1 MDCKSL
7 LDEKKI
13 TVKLNRLTRLLLWLF
28 IISSVIT
35 WTACNHLEWRG
46 SAIPKLVWNKS
57 GSQYDKVE
65 KERKTQTPIILN
77 KVDINKS
84 FKAPYWISYRGPN
97 SEGIYKEQPILTDWP
112 KEGPKVVWRK
122 LIGDGHSSFSIAKG
136 LAFTIEQH
144 DENEVIAAF
153 SVKSGEIKWKY
164 EYRSKFEE
172 YFGGIGPRST
182 PTWHK
187 DRLYTLGAKGHL
199 NCLDANSG
207 KVLWQQNIIKENKS
221 EVPYW
226 GVSTSP
232 FIYKDSVI
240 LSPGGQNNNAIIS
253 LNAESGK
260 VVWKKH
266 NGNQVYSTP
275 TLFKILNEEQLIVA
289 LEGKIL
295 SLNPNNGELLWSHK
309 WKIYVNNHNIAQPAQ
324 LNDDTLLV
332 TAGYGTGAEAF
343 QIIRDGKK
351 MRTKILWKSKLL
363 KTKFSSA
370 IYWDGFI
377 YGLNESRLVCLN
389 AKDGSLKW
397 RGKKYGYGKIVA
409 ASGHLIILGD
419 SGDLALVEM
428 NPNTFSEKI
437 EFKAL
442 EGGRT
447 WNYPT
452 LANGLLFIRN
462 SHEMACFDLRINSN

>member
-1 MDCKSL
+1 
-7 LDEKKI
+7 
-13 TVKLNRLTRLLLWLF
+13 V
-28 IISSVIT
+28 
-35 WTACNHLEWRG
+35 WT
-46 SAIPKLVWNKS
+46 KS
-57 GSQYDKVE
+57 GSQSYKVNQQ
-65 KERKTQTPIILN
+65 RKTQTPISSD
-77 KVDINKS
+77 KVDNNS
-84 FKAPYWISYRGPN
+84 FKAPYWTSYRGPN
-97 SEGIYKEQPILTDWP
+97 SEGIYKEQPISTNWP
-112 KEGPKVVWRK
+112 KEGPSVVWRK

-136 LAFTIEQH
+136 LAFTIEQQ

-153 SVKSGEIKWKY
+153 SVKTGEIKWKY
-164 EYRSKFEE
+164 EYPAKFEE

-182 PTWHK
+182 PTWNN
-187 DRLYTLGAKGHL
+187 DRLFVLGAKGHL

-207 KVLWQQNIIKENKS
+207 KVLWQKNIVEENES

-232 FIYKDSVI
+232 FIYKESVI
-240 LSPGGQNNNAIIS
+240 LSPGGQDDNAIIA
-253 LNAESGK
+253 LDVKSGK
-260 VVWKKH
+260 VIWRKH

-275 TLFKILNEEQLIVA
+275 TLFNILDKEQLIVA
-289 LEGKIL
+289 LEGEIL
-295 SLNPNNGELLWSHK
+295 SINPNNGELHWSHK
-309 WKIYVNNHNIAQPAQ
+309 WKILVNNHNISQPAQ
-324 LNDDTLLV
+324 LNNDTLLIS
-332 TAGYGTGAEAF
+332 AGYGTGAEAF
-343 QIIRDGKK
+343 QIIRDG
-351 MRTKILWKSKLL
+351 TKIKTKTLWTSKLL

-370 IYWDGFI
+370 VYWDGFI
-377 YGLNESRLVCLN
+377 YGLNENRLVCLN
-389 AKDGSLKW
+389 AKDGTLKW

-447 WNYPT
+447 WNYPA

-462 SHEMACFDLRINSN
+462 SHEMACFDLRIKSD

>member
-1 MDCKSL
+1 M
-7 LDEKKI
+7 
-13 TVKLNRLTRLLLWLF
+13 
-28 IISSVIT
+28 
-35 WTACNHLEWRG
+35 EWRG

-57 GSQYDKVE
+57 GSQYDKVN
-65 KERKTQTPIILN
+65 KERKTQTPISSD

-84 FKAPYWISYRGPN
+84 FKAPYWTSYRGPN

-112 KEGPKVVWRK
+112 KDGPKVVWRK

-153 SVKSGEIKWKY
+153 SVKTGEIKWKY
-164 EYRSKFEE
+164 EYPARFEE
-172 YFGGIGPRST
+172 YFGGVGPRST
-182 PTWHK
+182 PTWNK
-187 DRLYTLGAKGHL
+187 DRIYALGAKGQL

-207 KVLWQQNIIKENKS
+207 KVLWQQNIIEENKS

-240 LSPGGQNNNAIIS
+240 LSPGGQNDNAIIA
-253 LNAESGK
+253 LNADSGK
-260 VVWKKH
+260 MIWKKH

-275 TLFKILNEEQLIVA
+275 TLLNILNEEQLIVA

-295 SLNPNNGELLWSHK
+295 SINPNNGELLWSHK

-343 QIIRDGKK
+343 QIIRDGGK

-397 RGKKYGYGKIVA
+397 RGNNYGYGKIVA

-447 WNYPT
+447 WNYPA
-452 LANGLLFIRN
+452 LSNGLLFIRN
-462 SHEMACFDLRINSN
+462 SNEMACFDLRTKSD

>member
-7 LDEKKI
+7 LNEKKI
-13 TVKLNRLTRLLLWLF
+13 TVKLNRLSRILLWLF

-57 GSQYDKVE
+57 GSQYDKVN
-65 KERKTQTPIILN
+65 KERKTQTPISSD

-84 FKAPYWISYRGPN
+84 FKAPYWTSYRGPN

-112 KEGPKVVWRK
+112 KDGPKVVWRK

-153 SVKSGEIKWKY
+153 SVKTGEIKWKY
-164 EYRSKFEE
+164 EYPARFEE
-172 YFGGIGPRST
+172 YFGGVGPRST
-182 PTWHK
+182 PTWNK
-187 DRLYTLGAKGHL
+187 DRIYALGAKGHL

-207 KVLWQQNIIKENKS
+207 KVLWQQNIIEENKS

-240 LSPGGQNNNAIIS
+240 LSPGGQNDNAIIA
-253 LNAESGK
+253 LNADSGK
-260 VVWKKH
+260 VIWKKH

-275 TLFKILNEEQLIVA
+275 TLFNILNEEQLIVA

-295 SLNPNNGELLWSHK
+295 SINPNNGELLWSHK

-324 LNDDTLLV
+324 LKPFPV
-332 TAGYGTGAEAF
+332 
-343 QIIRDGKK
+343 
-351 MRTKILWKSKLL
+351 
-363 KTKFSSA
+363 
-370 IYWDGFI
+370 
-377 YGLNESRLVCLN
+377 
-389 AKDGSLKW
+389 
-397 RGKKYGYGKIVA
+397 
-409 ASGHLIILGD
+409 
-419 SGDLALVEM
+419 
-428 NPNTFSEKI
+428 
-437 EFKAL
+437 
-442 EGGRT
+442 
-447 WNYPT
+447 PT
-452 LANGLLFIRN
+452 
-462 SHEMACFDLRINSN
+462 

>member
-1 MDCKSL
+1 
-7 LDEKKI
+7 
-13 TVKLNRLTRLLLWLF
+13 
-28 IISSVIT
+28 
-35 WTACNHLEWRG
+35 LEWRG

-57 GSQYDKVE
+57 GSQYDKVN
-65 KERKTQTPIILN
+65 KERKTQIPISLD

-84 FKAPYWISYRGPN
+84 FKAPYWTSYRGPN

-260 VVWKKH
+260 VIWKKH

-324 LNDDTLLV
+324 LNDNTLLV

-428 NPNTFSEKI
+428 NPNAFSEKI

>member
-7 LDEKKI
+7 LNEKKI
-13 TVKLNRLTRLLLWLF
+13 TVKLKRLTRLLLWLF

-57 GSQYDKVE
+57 GSQYDKVN
-65 KERKTQTPIILN
+65 KERKTQIPISLD

-84 FKAPYWISYRGPN
+84 FKAPYWTSYRGPN

-153 SVKSGEIKWKY
+153 SVKNGEMKWKY

-260 VVWKKH
+260 VIWKKH

-309 WKIYVNNHNIAQPAQ
+309 WKIYVNNHNIAQPAK

-343 QIIRDGKK
+343 QIIRDGNK
-351 MRTKILWKSKLL
+351 MRTRILWKSKLL

-428 NPNTFSEKI
+428 NPNAFSEKI

>member
-1 MDCKSL
+1 
-7 LDEKKI
+7 
-13 TVKLNRLTRLLLWLF
+13 
-28 IISSVIT
+28 
-35 WTACNHLEWRG
+35 
-46 SAIPKLVWNKS
+46 
-57 GSQYDKVE
+57 
-65 KERKTQTPIILN
+65 
-77 KVDINKS
+77 
-84 FKAPYWISYRGPN
+84 
-97 SEGIYKEQPILTDWP
+97 
-112 KEGPKVVWRK
+112 
-122 LIGDGHSSFSIAKG
+122 GDGHSSFSIAKG

-275 TLFKILNEEQLIVA
+275 TLFKILNEEQLIIA

>member
-1 MDCKSL
+1 M
-7 LDEKKI
+7 
-13 TVKLNRLTRLLLWLF
+13 
-28 IISSVIT
+28 
-35 WTACNHLEWRG
+35 EWRG
-46 SAIPKLVWNKS
+46 SAIPKLVWTKS
-57 GSQYDKVE
+57 GSQSYKVNQQ
-65 KERKTQTPIILN
+65 RKTQTPISSD
-77 KVDINKS
+77 KVDNNS
-84 FKAPYWISYRGPN
+84 FKAPYWTSYRGPN
-97 SEGIYKEQPILTDWP
+97 SEGIYKEQPISTNWP
-112 KEGPKVVWRK
+112 KEGPSVVWRK

-136 LAFTIEQH
+136 LAFTIEQQ

-153 SVKSGEIKWKY
+153 SVKTGEIKWKY
-164 EYRSKFEE
+164 EYPAKFEE

-182 PTWHK
+182 PTWNN
-187 DRLYTLGAKGHL
+187 DRLFVLGAKGHL

-207 KVLWQQNIIKENKS
+207 KVLWQKNIVEENES

-232 FIYKDSVI
+232 FIYKESVI
-240 LSPGGQNNNAIIS
+240 LSPGGQDDNAIIA
-253 LNAESGK
+253 LDVKSGK
-260 VVWKKH
+260 VIWRKH

-275 TLFKILNEEQLIVA
+275 TLFNILDKEQLIVA
-289 LEGKIL
+289 LEGEIL
-295 SLNPNNGELLWSHK
+295 SINPNNGELHWSHK
-309 WKIYVNNHNIAQPAQ
+309 WKILVNNHNISQPAQ
-324 LNDDTLLV
+324 LNNDTLLIS
-332 TAGYGTGAEAF
+332 AGYGTGAEAF
-343 QIIRDGKK
+343 QIIRDG
-351 MRTKILWKSKLL
+351 TKIKTKTLWTSKLL

-370 IYWDGFI
+370 VYWDGFI
-377 YGLNESRLVCLN
+377 YGLNENRLVCLN
-389 AKDGSLKW
+389 AKDGTLKW

-447 WNYPT
+447 WNYPA

-462 SHEMACFDLRINSN
+462 SHEMACFDLRIKSD

>member
-1 MDCKSL
+1 
-7 LDEKKI
+7 
-13 TVKLNRLTRLLLWLF
+13 
-28 IISSVIT
+28 
-35 WTACNHLEWRG
+35 LEWRG
-46 SAIPKLVWNKS
+46 SAIPKLVWTKS
-57 GSQYDKVE
+57 GSQSYKVNQQ
-65 KERKTQTPIILN
+65 RKTQTPISSD
-77 KVDINKS
+77 KVDNNS
-84 FKAPYWISYRGPN
+84 FKAPYWTSYRGPN
-97 SEGIYKEQPILTDWP
+97 SEGIYKEQPISTNWP
-112 KEGPKVVWRK
+112 KEGPSVVWRK

-136 LAFTIEQH
+136 LAFTIEQQ

-153 SVKSGEIKWKY
+153 SVKTGEIKWKY
-164 EYRSKFEE
+164 EYPAKFEE

-182 PTWHK
+182 PTWNN
-187 DRLYTLGAKGHL
+187 DRLFVLGAKGHL

-207 KVLWQQNIIKENKS
+207 KVLWQKNIVEENES

-232 FIYKDSVI
+232 FIYKESVI
-240 LSPGGQNNNAIIS
+240 LSPGGQDDNAIIA
-253 LNAESGK
+253 LDVKSGK
-260 VVWKKH
+260 VIWRKH

-275 TLFKILNEEQLIVA
+275 TLFNILDKEQLIVA
-289 LEGKIL
+289 LEGEIL
-295 SLNPNNGELLWSHK
+295 SINPNNGELHWSHK
-309 WKIYVNNHNIAQPAQ
+309 WKILVNNHNISQPAQ
-324 LNDDTLLV
+324 LNNDTLLIS
-332 TAGYGTGAEAF
+332 AGYGTGAEAF
-343 QIIRDGKK
+343 QIIRDG
-351 MRTKILWKSKLL
+351 TKIKTKTLWTSKLL

-370 IYWDGFI
+370 VYWDGFI
-377 YGLNESRLVCLN
+377 YGLNENRLVCLN
-389 AKDGSLKW
+389 AKDGTLKW

-447 WNYPT
+447 WNYPA

-462 SHEMACFDLRINSN
+462 SHEMACFDLRIKSD

>member
-1 MDCKSL
+1 
-7 LDEKKI
+7 
-13 TVKLNRLTRLLLWLF
+13 
-28 IISSVIT
+28 
-35 WTACNHLEWRG
+35 LEWRG

-57 GSQYDKVE
+57 GSQYDKVN
-65 KERKTQTPIILN
+65 KERKTQTPISSD

-84 FKAPYWISYRGPN
+84 FKAPYWTSYRGPN

-112 KEGPKVVWRK
+112 KDGPKVVWRK

-153 SVKSGEIKWKY
+153 SVKTGEIKWKY
-164 EYRSKFEE
+164 EYPARFEE
-172 YFGGIGPRST
+172 YFGGVGPRST
-182 PTWHK
+182 PTWNK
-187 DRLYTLGAKGHL
+187 DRIYALGAKGHL

-207 KVLWQQNIIKENKS
+207 KVLWQQNIIEENKS

-240 LSPGGQNNNAIIS
+240 LSPGGQNDNAIIA
-253 LNAESGK
+253 LNADSGK
-260 VVWKKH
+260 VIWKKH

-275 TLFKILNEEQLIVA
+275 TLFNILNEEQLIVA

-295 SLNPNNGELLWSHK
+295 SINPNNGELLWSHK

-343 QIIRDGKK
+343 QIIRDGGK

-397 RGKKYGYGKIVA
+397 RGNNYGYGKIVA

-447 WNYPT
+447 WNYPA
-452 LANGLLFIRN
+452 LSNGLLFIRN
-462 SHEMACFDLRINSN
+462 SNEMACFDLRTKSD

>member
-57 GSQYDKVE
+57 GSQYDKVN
-65 KERKTQTPIILN
+65 KERKTQIPISLD

-84 FKAPYWISYRGPN
+84 FKAPYWTSYRGPN

-428 NPNTFSEKI
+428 NPNAFSEKI

-452 LANGLLFIRN
+452 LANGFLFIRN

>member
-1 MDCKSL
+1 
-7 LDEKKI
+7 
-13 TVKLNRLTRLLLWLF
+13 
-28 IISSVIT
+28 
-35 WTACNHLEWRG
+35 LEWRG

-57 GSQYDKVE
+57 GSQYDKVN
-65 KERKTQTPIILN
+65 KERKTQTPISSD

-84 FKAPYWISYRGPN
+84 FKAPYWTSYRGPN
-97 SEGIYKEQPILTDWP
+97 SEGIYKEQTISTNWP

-153 SVKSGEIKWKY
+153 SVKTGEIKWKY
-164 EYRSKFEE
+164 EYPARFEE
-172 YFGGIGPRST
+172 YFGGVGPRST
-182 PTWHK
+182 PTWNK
-187 DRLYTLGAKGHL
+187 DRIYALGAKGQL

-207 KVLWQQNIIKENKS
+207 KVLWQQNIIEENKS

-240 LSPGGQNNNAIIS
+240 LSPGGQNDNAIIA
-253 LNAESGK
+253 LNADSGK
-260 VVWKKH
+260 VIWKKH

-275 TLFKILNEEQLIVA
+275 TLFNILNEEQLIVA

-295 SLNPNNGELLWSHK
+295 SINPNNGELLWSHK

-343 QIIRDGKK
+343 QIIRDGGK

-397 RGKKYGYGKIVA
+397 RGNNYGYGKIVA

-447 WNYPT
+447 WNYPA
-452 LANGLLFIRN
+452 LSNGLLFIRN
-462 SHEMACFDLRINSN
+462 SNEMACFDLRTKSD